1 MLLRYQKV
9 IDQYTTYTLKEPDYS
24 EDSNLKCTELCTL
37 NENGNNYTYVHVPDE
52 IDLPDQ
58 PKQIVL
64 EEVILDQI
72 LLDQIK
78 KASPHVQ
85 LSYKRLQDRIR
96 SKYSIDDEQYFTRIS
111 IGVLNGTYE
120 MHPDEPALIAEYQT
134 WVEESREIARLERVG
149 WELELI

>member
-9 IDQYTTYTLKEPDYS
+9 TDQYTTYTLKEPDYP
-24 EDSNLKCTELCTL
+24 EDSNIKCTELCTL
-37 NENGNNYTYVHVPDE
+37 NNYTYVHIPDSLE
-52 IDLPDQ
+52 MPDQ
-58 PKQIVL
+58 PEQIAL
-64 EEVILDQI
+64 EEVILDQT

-111 IGVLNGTYE
+111 ISALNGTYE
-120 MHPDEPALIAEYQT
+120 MLPDELALIAEYQA

-149 WELELI
+149 WGLELT